1 MLYSIYI
8 TTYARGDSMKTLK
21 SLLTRTRFLTITSA
35 FLILVLLIVTIWHGY
50 PPYVISIEA
59 LLFILCFTLI
69 FFYVKVDEKIL
80 SCFLYFQKNKQNGY
94 LDLFFEYS
102 QDAIAVFTPSNEI
115 IAVNPAFTQLYLYS
129 EDECIGKSIHFYDPS
144 AREQVIERQKLLME
158 GKHFNNIRTKELR
171 KDGTSFFADTTLT
184 PIFNKNKEVI
194 AISVIIR
201 NITDRIEAERDKFDS
216 IKINAFGELAASVAH
231 EVRNPL
237 TSVSGFIQM
246 MNMDIENPYRPYTEI
261 MESEI
266 DRINLIVNEFL
277 ILSKPH
283 LKTHTELNLEDI
295 LFDVVELF
303 GEELKEH
310 KITCE
315 VYLAEYVST
324 ISGNAISLKQLF
336 INLMKNAL
344 DAGERNGFISF
355 TVSLVNNRV
364 SVTIR
369 DSGTGVSPAIANQI
383 FNPFFSTKKEAS
395 GLGLVIT
402 KKIVLDHLG
411 QIELNHRVIDA
422 TEFIVTFP
430 TTSINGI
437 PTIAAPM
444 EIA

>member
-1 MLYSIYI
+1 
-8 TTYARGDSMKTLK
+8 MKTLK

-295 LFDVVELF
+295 LFEVVELF

-437 PTIAAPM
+437 PTIALPM

>member
-1 MLYSIYI
+1 
-8 TTYARGDSMKTLK
+8 MKTLK

-295 LFDVVELF
+295 LFEVVELF

-383 FNPFFSTKKEAS
+383 FNPFFSTKQEAS

-437 PTIAAPM
+437 PTIALPM

>member
-1 MLYSIYI
+1 M
-8 TTYARGDSMKTLK
+8 T
-21 SLLTRTRFLTITSA
+21 
-35 FLILVLLIVTIWHGY
+35 
-50 PPYVISIEA
+50 
-59 LLFILCFTLI
+59 
-69 FFYVKVDEKIL
+69 
-80 SCFLYFQKNKQNGY
+80 
-94 LDLFFEYS
+94 
-102 QDAIAVFTPSNEI
+102 
-115 IAVNPAFTQLYLYS
+115 
-129 EDECIGKSIHFYDPS
+129 
-144 AREQVIERQKLLME
+144 ERQKHLLE
-158 GKHFNNIRTKELR
+158 GKHFNNIRTKEMR
-171 KDGTSFFADTTLT
+171 KDGTLFFADTTLT
-184 PIFNKNKEVI
+184 PIFNENKEVI

-201 NITDRIEAERDKFDS
+201 NITERIEAERIKFDS
-216 IKINAFGELAASVAH
+216 IKMNAFGELAASVAH

-237 TSVSGFIQM
+237 TSVSGFIQL
-246 MNMDIENPYRPYTEI
+246 MNMDSGNPYRSYTEI
-261 MESEI
+261 MENEI

-295 LFDVVELF
+295 LLEVVELF
-303 GEELKEH
+303 SEDIKEQ
-310 KITCE
+310 KITCD

-344 DAGERNGFISF
+344 DAVEKNGFISF

-369 DSGTGVSPAIANQI
+369 DSGTGISHAIATQI
-383 FNPFFSTKKEAS
+383 FTPFFSTKKGAS

-411 QIELNHRVIDA
+411 QIELNSRVIDA

-437 PTIAAPM
+437 PTIAPPM

>member
-1 MLYSIYI
+1 
-8 TTYARGDSMKTLK
+8 MKTLK
-21 SLLTRTRFLTITSA
+21 SLLTRTRFLAITSA
-35 FLILVLLIVTIWHGY
+35 ILVLILLIITIWHGY
-50 PPYVISIEA
+50 SLYLISIQA

-69 FFYVKVDEKIL
+69 FFSVRVDDMIL
-80 SCFLYFQKNKQNGY
+80 SCFLNFKKNKQKGY
-94 LDLFFEYS
+94 LDLFFEHS

-115 IAVNPAFTQLYLYS
+115 IAVNPAFTQLYLYN
-129 EDECIGKSIHFYDPS
+129 EDECIGKSIHFYDPTEK
-144 AREQVIERQKLLME
+144 EQVIERQKHLLE
-158 GKHFNNIRTKELR
+158 GKHFNNIRTKEMR
-171 KDGTSFFADTTLT
+171 KDGTLFFADTTLT
-184 PIFNKNKEVI
+184 PIFNENKEVI

-201 NITDRIEAERDKFDS
+201 NITERIEAERIKFDS
-216 IKINAFGELAASVAH
+216 IKMNAFGELAASVAH

-237 TSVSGFIQM
+237 TSVSGFIQL
-246 MNMDIENPYRPYTEI
+246 MNIDSENPYRVYTEI
-261 MESEI
+261 MENEI
-266 DRINLIVNEFL
+266 ERINLIVNEFL

-295 LFDVVELF
+295 LFEVVELF
-303 GEELKEH
+303 SEDLIEQ
-310 KITCE
+310 KITCD

-324 ISGNAISLKQLF
+324 ISGNAVSLKQLF

-344 DAGERNGFISF
+344 DAVEKNGAISF

-369 DSGTGVSPAIANQI
+369 DSGTGISHAIANQI
-383 FNPFFSTKKEAS
+383 FTPFFSTKKGAS

-411 QIELNHRVIDA
+411 QIELNNRVMDA